1 MVVCYAATG
10 NEYTS
15 TFLFYLEKCLRTPPL
30 RRGSLDARVQAEAQA
45 WTQLNS
51 RHSALAKRILFCTQE
66 GGEGQHPTLF
76 FIRTTQQLLPQC

>member
-10 NEYTS
+10 NKYTS

-45 WTQLNS
+45 
-51 RHSALAKRILFCTQE
+51 LAKRILFCTQE

-76 FIRTTQQLLPQC
+76 FVRTTQQLLPQC